1 MHSPH
6 LFYVKFLT
14 VSMGDEKHN
23 IQKMA
28 LGSIANF
35 IREINK
41 NELPPNHIRFFRG
54 QESINWELLPSLY
67 RNRKFV
73 DNEIQIY
80 HEIISKCPDD
90 FNNCHSDFEK
100 MVKMQH
106 YGIPTRLLDITTN
119 VIAAL
124 FFACNSSSQK
134 GNAVVYSFDVPIS
147 KVFYFDSQ
155 DVKNKISI
163 ESPNKSLSNNKVFC
177 IIPKLSNPRII
188 RQNGAFFF
196 YGDNDVDL
204 TTIFS
209 THKYELS
216 KSHKK
221 HMREQ
226 LRNMGINSSQFFPE
240 MECVSKDIKEKYLN

>member
-6 LFYVKFLT
+6 LFY
-14 VSMGDEKHN
+14 
-23 IQKMA
+23 IQFKPFQWEMRNTRKIMA

-41 NELPPNHIRFFRG
+41 NELAPNNIRFFRG
-54 QESINWELLPSLY
+54 QESINWKLLPSLY
-67 RNRKFV
+67 RNRNFV
-73 DNEIQIY
+73 NNEIQIY

-147 KVFYFDSQ
+147 KVYYFDSQ
-155 DVKNKISI
+155 DVKSKISI
-163 ESPNKSLSNNKVFC
+163 ECPNKSLSNSKVLC

-196 YGDNDVDL
+196 YGNEDVDL

-216 KSHKK
+216 KTHKK
-221 HMREQ
+221 QMREQ

-240 MECVSKDIKEKYLN
+240 MECVSQDIKEKYN